1 MPVRRSK
8 KIRGDGTEGEKFRR
22 GEGTRKKCLQ
32 ALAHARAYPTTL
44 VLSHAPSKEA
54 LDLISPSQ
62 TRSVEVTCGKL
73 DISVARHLVK
83 FLRKAKQLNRL
94 IVKGGGAL
102 GKLLGEFVSKVK
114 EFSLTH
120 TCFDRK
126 GSIQLYDKLFAASFS
141 RYYYVCRK
149 S

>member
-1 MPVRRSK
+1 MS
-8 KIRGDGTEGEKFRR
+8 
-22 GEGTRKKCLQ
+22 LQ

-73 DISVARHLVK
+73 DLSVARHLVK
-83 FLRKAKQLNRL
+83 LLREAKQLNRL

-102 GKLLGEFVSKVK
+102 GKLLREFVSKAD
-114 EFSLTH
+114 EFNLTC

>member
-1 MPVRRSK
+1 MS
-8 KIRGDGTEGEKFRR
+8 
-22 GEGTRKKCLQ
+22 LQ

-73 DISVARHLVK
+73 DLSVARHLVK
-83 FLRKAKQLNRL
+83 LLREAKQLNRL

-102 GKLLGEFVSKVK
+102 GKLLREFVSKAD
-114 EFSLTH
+114 EFNLTC

-126 GSIQLYDKLFAASFS
+126 RSIQLYDKLFAASFS